1 MLMSYAADGPFPRN
15 AFVAD
20 QKHPKSN
27 PTHLNQP
34 YPDKM
39 ARVVI
44 VQNTASRNRVKR
56 SMNSLERWNE

>member
-1 MLMSYAADGPFPRN
+1 MSYAADGPFPRN

-34 YPDKM
+34 EPNKM
-39 ARVVI
+39 TIVVSTQKSATSKSEALNAALLI
-44 VQNTASRNRVKR
+44 R
-56 SMNSLERWNE
+56 